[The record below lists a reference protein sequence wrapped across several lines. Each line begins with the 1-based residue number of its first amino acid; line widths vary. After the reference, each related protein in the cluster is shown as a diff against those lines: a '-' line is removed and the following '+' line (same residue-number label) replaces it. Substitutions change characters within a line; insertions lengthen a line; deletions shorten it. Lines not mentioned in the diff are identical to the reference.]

1 MHRAGVVCIMLCRR
15 QLLGAITHCFLHNYC
30 IQASGAR
37 KKAKN
42 SSAVQQPSGTTPS
55 QDSTAIVSSYT

>member
-1 MHRAGVVCIMLCRR
+1 MCIGLDCAVVCMMLCRR

-42 SSAVQQPSGTTPS
+42 SSAVQQPSGTTPAGFNS
-55 QDSTAIVSSYT
+55 HCK

>member
-1 MHRAGVVCIMLCRR
+1 MCIGLDCAVVCIMLCRR

-42 SSAVQQPSGTTPS
+42 SSAVQQPSG
-55 QDSTAIVSSYT
+55 QHLLRIQQIL